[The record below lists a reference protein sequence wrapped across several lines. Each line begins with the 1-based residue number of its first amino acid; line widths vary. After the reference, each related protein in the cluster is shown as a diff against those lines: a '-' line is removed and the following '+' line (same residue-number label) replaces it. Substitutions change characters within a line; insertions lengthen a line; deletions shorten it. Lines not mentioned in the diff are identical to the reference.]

1 MILLSFTL
9 MSKSHLSQ
17 EVMGPPTHSYDAVLS
32 TCVVSRFL
40 LFTDDHKLLVLAIGI
55 AQLLAQ
61 LLSGNWYCF
70 AIGIAP
76 AIGIAFSVF
85 RATDFCNLDLPAT
98 DGADDALQFSPLL
111 FFSLLSTH
119 PSVFSLKI
127 YFPTFAAVLPVQ
139 TNQPT
144 HIFHLDA
151 STGCKSTQP
160 TWI

>member
-1 MILLSFTL
+1 
-9 MSKSHLSQ
+9 
-17 EVMGPPTHSYDAVLS
+17 MGSSYYTFS
-32 TCVVSRFL
+32 TCVVSRIL

-61 LLSGNWYCF
+61 LRSGNWYCF

-85 RATDFCNLDLPAT
+85 RATDFWNLDLPTT

-127 YFPTFAAVLPVQ
+127 YFPTFSAVLPLQ
-139 TNQPT
+139 TNSPPT
-144 HIFHLDA
+144 FSLRCINWMQVHSTHLNLVCFHARRNSSLYIQ
-151 STGCKSTQP
+151 S
-160 TWI
+160 